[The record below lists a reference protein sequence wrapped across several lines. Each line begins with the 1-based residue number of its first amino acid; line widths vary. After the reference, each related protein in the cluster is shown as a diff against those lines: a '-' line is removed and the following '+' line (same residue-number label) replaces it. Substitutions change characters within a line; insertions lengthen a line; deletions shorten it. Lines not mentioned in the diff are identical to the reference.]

1 MLKLD
6 GHELALEHFTDGTLK
21 IREYVARDYS
31 QERSA
36 TITWHYENDLEI
48 MALIYI
54 TRHLQ
59 EHGVQ
64 RIHLNMPFIP
74 NARQDRVE
82 TDKDIFT
89 LKYFAELINTLHF
102 ASVTVFDPHSKI
114 SEAIIDRI
122 VVRMPKPAID
132 KVIERIGADD
142 LLLFCPDEGAMK
154 RYASM
159 VDAPCIYGIKQRD
172 WATGKIVGFNVV
184 GDVDQIPG
192 KRILII
198 DDICSKGDTIF
209 HSAEKLKALGASDIY
224 VFVSHCENTVLDRE
238 LLSSGLIRRLFT
250 TDSILTKPHSDIEIV
265 YHV

>member
-6 GHELALEHFTDGTLK
+6 GHTLTLPHFTDGTLK
-21 IREYVARDYS
+21 IREFVARDYT

-36 TITWHYENDLEI
+36 TLTWHYENDLEI

-64 RIHLNMPFIP
+64 RIHLNMPFVP

-82 TDKDIFT
+82 ADDDVFT
-89 LKYFAELINTLHF
+89 LKYFSELINALHF

-114 SEAIIDRI
+114 SEALIDRI
-122 VVRMPKPAID
+122 IVHMPKPAID
-132 KVIERIGADD
+132 KVIERIGDHD

-172 WATGKIVGFNVV
+172 WATGRIVDFNVV
-184 GDVDQIPG
+184 GDVAQIPN

-198 DDICSKGDTIF
+198 DDICSKGDTLF
-209 HSAEKLKALGASDIY
+209 HSAEKLKALGAADIY

-238 LLSSGLIRRLFT
+238 LLSSGLIKRLYT
-250 TDSILTKPHSDIEIV
+250 TDSLFTQSHPDIEII

>member
-1 MLKLD
+1 LLKLD
-6 GHELALEHFTDGTLK
+6 GKIVALHHFTDGTLK
-21 IREYVARDYS
+21 IQEYVARNYTQD
-31 QERSA
+31 RSA
-36 TITWHYENDLEI
+36 TITWHYENDLEA

-59 EHGVQ
+59 EHGVNHV
-64 RIHLNMPFIP
+64 HLNMPFVP

-82 TDKDIFT
+82 SDTDVFT
-89 LKYFAELINTLHF
+89 LKYFSELINHLNF

-114 SEAIIDRI
+114 CEALIDRI

-132 KVIERIGADD
+132 KVIERIGSEN

-172 WATGKIVGFNVV
+172 WETGKIVGFNIV
-184 GDVDQIPG
+184 GATDHIQG

-198 DDICSKGDTIF
+198 DDICSKGDTLF
-209 HSAEKLKALGASDIY
+209 HSAQKLKALGTSDIY
-224 VFVSHCENTVLDRE
+224 VFVSHCENTVFERE
-238 LLSSGLIRRLFT
+238 LLTSGLIRRMFT
-250 TDSILTKPHSDIEIV
+250 TDSLLTESHADVEII